1 MQKKKKF
8 LIIIGCCLIW
18 AVIIAYNLRAVIG
31 GNAVWVR
38 SDAQRTP
45 GAGSGRAVSADTLP
59 ALRLDFLKKPRSRY
73 SVVVR
78 DIFSPFKGEV
88 VKAPPAA
95 LPTPFAPL
103 PTPLETFASQVRF
116 MGFLEKEEGKT
127 VFIGMQS
134 DIFMVKAG
142 DSITGKFK
150 VVEITGSTMML
161 TDEGSGETV
170 TIELQKR

>member
-18 AVIIAYNLRAVIG
+18 AAIIAYNLRAVIG
-31 GNAVWVR
+31 GNAARVR
-38 SDAQRTP
+38 PDAQRTP
-45 GAGSGRAVSADTLP
+45 GAGSGRAVSADALP
-59 ALRLDFLKKPRSRY
+59 ALRLDLLKKPRSRY

-78 DIFSPFKGEV
+78 DIFSPFKVEV
-88 VKAPPAA
+88 AKVPPVA
-95 LPTPFAPL
+95 LPQPPLAPL

-116 MGFLEKEEGKT
+116 MGFLEKGEGKT

-142 DSITGKFK
+142 DRIAGKFK
-150 VVEITGSTMML
+150 VIEITGSTMTLM
-161 TDEGSGETV
+161 DEGNNETV
-170 TIELQKR
+170 TIELQK